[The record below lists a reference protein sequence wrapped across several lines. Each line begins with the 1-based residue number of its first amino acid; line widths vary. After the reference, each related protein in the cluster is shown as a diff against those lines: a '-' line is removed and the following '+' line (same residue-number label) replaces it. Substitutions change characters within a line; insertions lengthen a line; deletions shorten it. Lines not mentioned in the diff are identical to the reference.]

1 MTETQSPRPPVDDRG
16 RMKAIIVATAA
27 IAFVLSPV
35 VSQSFGGFEPD
46 QFPIPQDHPPAQPAG
61 YAFAI
66 WSLIYAWLVAHAGFG
81 LLKRAD
87 AADWDA
93 TRWPLAISLVI
104 GAAWIPTAQQSVL
117 TATVLIWLMLGTAVW
132 AYLKAP
138 ARDYWW
144 AKVPL
149 GLYAGWLTAA
159 SWVSVALVGAGWGI
173 GPGALAW
180 AWIVL
185 VLALLFAAAVL
196 TRAGRAPEYGA
207 AVAWAAVGI
216 AVANFGSQTLLAIA
230 ALLGAVGIL
239 ALSLLAR
246 N

>member
-1 MTETQSPRPPVDDRG
+1 MPKSSRTLIAVLALLLS
-16 RMKAIIVATAA
+16 
-27 IAFVLSPV
+27 IAFAISPFFAP
-35 VSQSFGGFEPD
+35 SFSGFDPN

-117 TATVLIWLMLGTAVW
+117 TATVLIWLMLSTAVW

-138 ARDYWW
+138 TRDEWW

-196 TRAGRAPEYGA
+196 TRAGRAPEYGS